1 MLPPKLTDEITN
13 HLAARGEYF
22 LSRGKFTLE
31 DKLQILAWIDEGHR
45 VSDAVSKFGVR
56 KCTIREWRIKLLAH
70 GNESLT
76 RQDTNTS
83 YPAELKTQAVESYLA
98 GEGSQDEICLKYGI
112 RNRTQLRDWIFKYT
126 QGEVLES
133 SPGGKSRAMNK
144 GRKTTYEERLAIA
157 QYCIEHNNNYQE
169 TAELYEVSY
178 QQVYSWVQKY
188 NDRGEKALLDRRGK
202 AKEEAKLT
210 EVDYLKAEVRKLQKA
225 NSRLELE
232 NKFLKKL
239 EELEKR
245 YR

>member
-1 MLPPKLTDEITN
+1 M
-13 HLAARGEYF
+13 
-22 LSRGKFTLE
+22 E
-31 DKLQILAWIDEGHR
+31 DKLRILAWIDEGHR
-45 VSDAVSKFGVR
+45 VSDAVSRFGVDER
-56 KCTIREWRIKLLAH
+56 TIRRWRVKLLAL
-70 GNESLT
+70 GKEALAAQP
-76 RQDTNTS
+76 RNTQ
-83 YPAELKTQAVESYLA
+83 YEVELKIRAVESYLA
-98 GEGSQDEICLKYGI
+98 GEGSQDDICLKYGI
-112 RNRTQLRDWIFKYT
+112 RNRRQLRDWIFKYT

-144 GRKTTYEERLAIA
+144 GRKTTYEERLAIT

-178 QQVYSWVQKY
+178 QQVYSWFQKY

-202 AKEEAKLT
+202 SKEEAKLT
-210 EVDYLKAEVRKLQKA
+210 EVDHLKAEVRKLQKA
-225 NSRLELE
+225 NYRLELE